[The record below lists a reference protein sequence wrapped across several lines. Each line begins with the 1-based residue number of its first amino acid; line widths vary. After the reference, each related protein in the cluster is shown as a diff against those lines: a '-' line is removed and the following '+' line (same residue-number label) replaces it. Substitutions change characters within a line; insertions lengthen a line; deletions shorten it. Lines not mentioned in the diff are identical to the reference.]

1 MRPLVFD
8 EMHVGDLAMLREAGY
23 GIWISDPSKDPA
35 VPADVVCA
43 RPAILN
49 IEMP

>member
-1 MRPLVFD
+1 MRALAFD
-8 EMHVGDLAMLREAGY
+8 EMHVGGLAMLREAGY
-23 GIWISDPSKDPA
+23 CIWISDPSKDPA
-35 VPADVVCA
+35 VLADAACA